1 MASPSNAII
10 YHQVSPDNDADTH
23 TEFNT
28 LDFTLIEDGRKMLPN
43 SLRLDFEL
51 EVTTDGATRMT
62 NERISLDHK
71 IGAHAFIESYQV
83 EIQSKGVVENLQ
95 DAPRWHAS
103 HAAAALDAGDFFTS
117 KYQAEGRQPLTLS
130 SSPVL
135 QQVGGKSSSSANH
148 RRDPSYSIKPLI
160 CLNRMN
166 APEGEGYSFSKNGYI
181 RVSCNLA
188 RTAHALYG
196 TALAAA
202 SDYKLKNVQMRFQ
215 TIPDNGSQGVLMCK
229 STIAIKSTIASTQAS
244 ILARVPSPA
253 CSGVVVNFLE
263 QSKESSLR
271 DNSNALERFPQFS
284 EVEYLFNN
292 ANNIGVTYSILD
304 EGDAVRRGVEALNEA
319 GGMTTANANRLNAN
333 DGYLLGLNFDEF
345 LDLSKQKFTMN
356 IKSDLTALSAQ
367 PRLVYLYFQNVFEM

>member
-10 YHQVSPDNDADTH
+10 YHQVAPDNDADTH

-51 EVTTDGATRMT
+51 IVTTDGATRMST
-62 NERISLDHK
+62 QKIAVDHK

-83 EIQSKGVVENLQ
+83 EIQNKGIVENLQ
-95 DAPRWHAS
+95 DAPRWHAT
-103 HAAAALDAGDFFTS
+103 HAAAALDSGDFFSS
-117 KYQAEGRQPLTLS
+117 KYQAEGRQPLATT

-135 QQVGGKSSSSANH
+135 QQTGNKASSGAQH
-148 RRDPSYSIKPLI
+148 VRDPSYSLKPLI

-166 APEGEGYSFSKNGYI
+166 APAGEGYSFSKNGYI
-181 RVSCNLA
+181 RISCNLA

-196 TALAAA
+196 AGLAAA
-202 SDYKLKNVQMRFQ
+202 SDYKIKNVTMRFAS
-215 TIPDNGSQGVLMCK
+215 IPDNGSQGVIMCK

-244 ILARVPSPA
+244 VLARVPSPA

-271 DNSNALERFPQFS
+271 ANSNALERFPQFS

-292 ANNIGVTYSILD
+292 ANNMGVTYSILD
-304 EGDAVRRGVEALNEA
+304 EGDAVRRGIEALNEA
-319 GGMTTANANRLNAN
+319 GGMSSANCNRLNAN
-333 DGYLLGLNFDEF
+333 DGYLLGMNFDEF
-345 LDLSKQKFTMN
+345 LDLTKQKFTMN
-356 IKSDLTALSAQ
+356 IRSDLTALSAQ
-367 PRLVYLYFQNVFEM
+367 PRLVYMYFQNVFQM